1 MLYDGKMIT
10 ELSIPDNRKTVLIQS
25 SLMTWGQKHTRS
37 FPWRYSNDPY
47 KILISEFMLHRTQ
60 ALQVVPVFDK
70 FLQVYP
76 SLLSLAQSDPD
87 EVRQLLYP
95 LGLGWRIDGMISAI
109 FTLWTTYGE
118 IPMDYDKLISIRGI
132 GQYIAGATL
141 CFSTD
146 RPFTLID
153 TNVVRVVGRV
163 LGLDLTGEARRR
175 QSVISAIASIVPT
188 DRPRDFYYALI
199 DLAHLICHPRNPDCQ
214 NCPLSEIPCEYK
226 LPLK

>member
-1 MLYDGKMIT
+1 MIT
-10 ELSIPDNRKTVLIQS
+10 NLSTTDNPKTDPIRS
-25 SLMTWGQKHTRS
+25 SLMAWGQEHVRS

-60 ALQVVPVFDK
+60 TQQVFPIFEK
-70 FLQVYP
+70 FLLVYP
-76 SLLSLAQSDPD
+76 SLSSLVKSDPD
-87 EVRQLLYP
+87 EIRQLLNP
-95 LGLGWRIDGMISAI
+95 LGLDWRIDGMISAL
-109 FTLWTTYGE
+109 FTLWSTYGE
-118 IPMDYDKLISIRGI
+118 IPMDYDKLVSIRGI

-153 TNVVRVVGRV
+153 TNMVRVIGRV

-175 QSVISAIASIVPT
+175 QSVIRAIASTVPP
-188 DRPRDFYYALI
+188 DHPRDFYYTLI
-199 DLAHLICHPRNPDCQ
+199 DLAQLICHPRNPDCQ

-226 LPLK
+226 LTLK